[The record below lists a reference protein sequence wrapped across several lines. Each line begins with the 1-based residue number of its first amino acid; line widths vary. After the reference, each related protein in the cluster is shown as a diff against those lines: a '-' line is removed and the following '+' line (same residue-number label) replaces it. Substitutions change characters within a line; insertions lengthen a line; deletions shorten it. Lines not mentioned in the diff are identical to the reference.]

1 MITKPIKTGN
11 AIDHNLFKISG
22 DGYRAKCCKFR
33 KGIGKGEKKDK
44 TRIGT
49 DLAYWLGI
57 VEATFE
63 RTIFFP
69 RFYPNY
75 VN

>member
-11 AIDHNLFKISG
+11 AIYHNLFKISG
-22 DGYRAKCCKFR
+22 DCYRAKYCKL
-33 KGIGKGEKKDK
+33 KKMITKGEKKDK
-44 TRIGT
+44 STIGT
-49 DLAYWLGI
+49 GLAYWLGI

-63 RTIFFP
+63 RTCFFP